1 MESGGYILSTEE
13 QRFIAENQASYSVRK
28 PKLFDLI
35 REVLRSR
42 HYSRRSFA
50 RAGLTKRTT
59 CHTFRHSFA
68 TQHSDFSAI
77 KLETTPYSQESY
89 MVLEAII
96 GGLYGST

>member
-1 MESGGYILSTEE
+1 MECLRLRVQDVDFGRNEILVESLL
-13 QRFIAENQASYSVRK
+13 QKAVK
-28 PKLFDLI
+28 D
-35 REVLRSR
+35 VV
-42 HYSRRSFA
+42 A
-50 RAGLTKRTT
+50 RAGLTKRAT